1 MSEEMKPKPKPGERS
16 ITEIITDLAKPI
28 PDSMLETKKQG
39 GQEITY
45 VPWHQ
50 ATRLLDLYAPGWG
63 FSVDDSRVVE
73 GFTTSRNGK
82 EANRFLSVT
91 VTLSIPTADGVV
103 SRSQTGVEDLLNL
116 SGYGDPYSN
125 AVSMAL
131 RRAAA
136 MFGLGRY
143 LYRKE
148 NA

>member
-1 MSEEMKPKPKPGERS
+1 MSEEMKPKPSAGERS

-50 ATRLLDLYAPGWG
+50 ATRLLDMYAPGWN
-63 FSVDDSRVVE
+63 FSVDGSHVIESVTVNKS
-73 GFTTSRNGK
+73 GTTP
-82 EANRFLSVT
+82 NRFLSVT

-116 SGYGDPYSN
+116 GGYGDPYSN